1 MTIPQKPYLIFSP
14 FLLFYIVFVLIF
26 QQNTLSGDEY
36 RHIFFTQNLLHGYY
50 SPADI
55 TLGHG
60 PGYSLF
66 LTPFLALKIPLLL
79 IKLTNPFFYYLSIVF
94 LFKALK
100 QIAPFHIALLFC
112 LFWACYYNS
121 FDNMHFLHS
130 EVFSSFLVVMLLYF
144 LLKAFN
150 SNNAK
155 TEKGNVILSG
165 VTMGYLILT
174 KVIFGYVLLFML
186 IAAGLLWLINRKV
199 PNYRKGAMILLIAF
213 ITMVPY
219 LFYTYKL
226 TSKIYYLST
235 YGGEHL
241 YWMTTRHEGEYGS
254 WFAAPILKKSLVSPE
269 DNIKDSQDGGYQ
281 KFLNSDNLVP
291 GIDDS
296 IKLHHQKDFDEILKY
311 STTGAERDDAFK
323 RIAIRNI
330 KANPLDYVKNC
341 FSNIGRILF
350 NYPYSYTAQR
360 PSTLLRFPLNG
371 IIAVLMLFCIIPTFL
386 NWKKI
391 IYPVR
396 FMLFFIFLY
405 LGGSILGSA
414 EIRMFTTIV
423 PMLLFWIAFILINTV
438 KINLKFYQGRASE

>member
-1 MTIPQKPYLIFSP
+1 M
-14 FLLFYIVFVLIF
+14 
-26 QQNTLSGDEY
+26 
-36 RHIFFTQNLLHGYY
+36 
-50 SPADI
+50 
-55 TLGHG
+55 
-60 PGYSLF
+60 
-66 LTPFLALKIPLLL
+66 
-79 IKLTNPFFYYLSIVF
+79 
-94 LFKALK
+94 
-100 QIAPFHIALLFC
+100 
-112 LFWACYYNS
+112 
-121 FDNMHFLHS
+121 
-130 EVFSSFLVVMLLYF
+130 
-144 LLKAFN
+144 
-150 SNNAK
+150 
-155 TEKGNVILSG
+155 
-165 VTMGYLILT
+165 
-174 KVIFGYVLLFML
+174 
-186 IAAGLLWLINRKV
+186 
-199 PNYRKGAMILLIAF
+199 
-213 ITMVPY
+213 
-219 LFYTYKL
+219 
-226 TSKIYYLST
+226 
-235 YGGEHL
+235 
-241 YWMTTRHEGEYGS
+241 
-254 WFAAPILKKSLVSPE
+254 
-269 DNIKDSQDGGYQ
+269 
-281 KFLNSDNLVP
+281 VP